1 MKVRRKIKDSL
12 SYAIAGIVY
21 VLKTQRN
28 MRVHFTVAIAVLFFS
43 SFFNLSNFELLAVF
57 FAIVLVILSEMVNT
71 AIESTV
77 DILTEEYNSKA
88 KIAKNVAAGAV
99 LIAALNSVVIGLVV
113 FLNKINQFLPNI
125 ILVASQST
133 LHLMFILIVTF
144 FLIGIIILALFS

>member
-43 SFFNLSNFELLAVF
+43 SFFNLSNFELLAIF

>member
-21 VLKTQRN
+21 VIKTQRN

-43 SFFNLSNFELLAVF
+43 SFFNLSNFELLAIF